1 MADLMDER
9 PVTMSYDLAHMA
21 VCGALRYYMGR
32 ATIGAHAVADGIA
45 ELLPQLT
52 PATRD
57 CLARDIRRYLEEY
70 PTLMCGPID
79 DSAPWAWLLAAIEE
93 EPC

>member
-9 PVTMSYDLAHMA
+9 PVTMDYGLVHMV
-21 VCGALRYYMGR
+21 VCGAVRYYMGR

-52 PATRD
+52 
-57 CLARDIRRYLEEY
+57 
-70 PTLMCGPID
+70 
-79 DSAPWAWLLAAIEE
+79 AAIEE

>member
-1 MADLMDER
+1 
-9 PVTMSYDLAHMA
+9 
-21 VCGALRYYMGR
+21 MGR

-52 PATRD
+52 SATKG
-57 CLARDIRRYLEEY
+57 CLARDIRRYLEDH
-70 PTLMCGPID
+70 PHLMCGPID
-79 DSAPWAWLLAAIEE
+79 DSAPWARPLAAIEE